1 MADIAKPTMEERY
14 GIITAIAG
22 TGGVTEYTFV
32 SYDAAT
38 GIATEATSGALN
50 VMIAMG
56 SADAGDQVSCK
67 FAGLEYLSVSA
78 AGTAITTGCSLVPTT
93 AGVGIITT
101 TDKHLV
107 CAIALDAV
115 ASGTTHILVE
125 CAHFSLSI

>member
-38 GIATEATSGALN
+38 GIATEATAGALN

-67 FAGLEYLSVSA
+67 FAGLEYLSVNA
-78 AGTAITTGCSLVPTT
+78 ATGITTGCSLVPTT

-101 TDKHLV
+101 TDKHFV
-107 CAIALDAV
+107 CAIALDAL
-115 ASGTTHILVE
+115 ASGTSHILVE
-125 CAHFSLSI
+125 CAHFTLSV

>member
-32 SYDAAT
+32 AYDAAT

-56 SADAGDQVSCK
+56 SADAGAQVSCK
-67 FAGLEYLSVSA
+67 FAGLEYLSVNAS
-78 AGTAITTGCSLVPTT
+78 TAITTGCSLVPTT

-115 ASGTTHILVE
+115 ASGTDHILVE